1 MSNSCFHISKN
12 NNDVEGF
19 KMITIATAECFTHG
33 ILAREIHAIAQD
45 YEDNFASN
53 YWDLINKA
61 QKDCFKDAILED
73 KCSIFDLTE
82 LSVSCGMF
90 IPTLD
95 AVKSVLKIENPVEPL
110 ELIKGI
116 KVYDDAGDI
125 EMSILMAEAVKKISS
140 AAIGIGT
147 TAGIGYGGIAI
158 VDDDVI
164 ISTSSD
170 VSADLIEANSYNLY
184 MRQKSGIEKT
194 LKILIYYLNGNFDRI
209 QSLNNVNIIYK

>member
-1 MSNSCFHISKN
+1 MVLS
-12 NNDVEGF
+12 EGL
-19 KMITIATAECFTHG
+19 KMITVATAECFTHG
-33 ILAREIHAIAQD
+33 ILAREIHALAQD

-53 YWDLINKA
+53 YSYLLNEV
-61 QKDCFKDAILED
+61 QKDCLKDAILED
-73 KCSIFDLTE
+73 KCSIFDLKE
-82 LSVSCGMF
+82 LSVTCGLF

-95 AVKSVLKIENPVEPL
+95 AVKSILKIDNPVEPL

-116 KVYDDAGDI
+116 KVYDDSGDI
-125 EMSILMAEAVKKISS
+125 EMSILMAEAAKKLSS
-140 AAIGIGT
+140 SSIGIGT

-170 VSADLIEANSYNLY
+170 VSADLIKAHSNDLY

-194 LKILIYYLNGNFDRI
+194 LKILIYYLNDNFDRI
-209 QSLNNVNIIYK
+209 KSLNNVNVFYK

>member
-1 MSNSCFHISKN
+1 
-12 NNDVEGF
+12 
-19 KMITIATAECFTHG
+19 MITIATAECFTHG
-33 ILAREIHAIAQD
+33 ILAREIHALAQG
-45 YEDNFASN
+45 YEDNFGSKYSYLVN
-53 YWDLINKA
+53 EV
-61 QKDCFKDAILED
+61 QKDCLKDAILED
-73 KCSIFDLTE
+73 KCSIFDLTD
-82 LSVSCGMF
+82 LSVTCGLF

-95 AVKSVLKIENPVEPL
+95 AVKSILQIENPVKPL

-116 KVYDDAGDI
+116 KVYDDSGDI
-125 EMSILMAEAVKKISS
+125 EMSILMAEAAKKIADAS
-140 AAIGIGT
+140 IGIGT

-170 VSADLIEANSYNLY
+170 VSANLIDADSDNLY

-209 QSLNNVNIIYK
+209 KSLENVNIYYK

>member
-1 MSNSCFHISKN
+1 MVLS
-12 NNDVEGF
+12 EGL
-19 KMITIATAECFTHG
+19 KMITVATAECFTHG

-53 YWDLINKA
+53 YSYLLNEV
-61 QKDCFKDAILED
+61 QKDCLKDAILED
-73 KCSIFDLTE
+73 KCSIFDLKE
-82 LSVSCGMF
+82 LSVTCGLF

-95 AVKSVLKIENPVEPL
+95 AVKSILKIDNPVEPL

-116 KVYDDAGDI
+116 KVYDDSGDI
-125 EMSILMAEAVKKISS
+125 EMSILMAEAAKKLSS
-140 AAIGIGT
+140 SSIGIGT

-170 VSADLIEANSYNLY
+170 VSADLIKANSNDLY

-194 LKILIYYLNGNFDRI
+194 LKILIYYLNDNFDRI
-209 QSLNNVNIIYK
+209 KSLNNVNVFYK

>member
-1 MSNSCFHISKN
+1 
-12 NNDVEGF
+12 
-19 KMITIATAECFTHG
+19 MITVATAECFTHG
-33 ILAREIHAIAQD
+33 ILAREIHALAQD

-53 YWDLINKA
+53 YSYLLNEV
-61 QKDCFKDAILED
+61 QKDCLKDAILED
-73 KCSIFDLTE
+73 KCSIFDLKE
-82 LSVSCGMF
+82 LSVTCGLF

-95 AVKSVLKIENPVEPL
+95 AVKSILKIDNPVEPL

-116 KVYDDAGDI
+116 KVYDDSGDI
-125 EMSILMAEAVKKISS
+125 EMSILMAEAAKKLSS
-140 AAIGIGT
+140 SSIGIGT

-170 VSADLIEANSYNLY
+170 VSADLIKAHSNDLY

-194 LKILIYYLNGNFDRI
+194 LKILIYYLNDNFDRI
-209 QSLNNVNIIYK
+209 KSLNNVNVFYK

>member
-1 MSNSCFHISKN
+1 
-12 NNDVEGF
+12 
-19 KMITIATAECFTHG
+19 MITIATAECFTHG
-33 ILAREIHAIAQD
+33 ILAREIHALAQG
-45 YEDNFASN
+45 YEDNFGSKYSYLVN
-53 YWDLINKA
+53 EV
-61 QKDCFKDAILED
+61 QKDCLKDAILED
-73 KCSIFDLTE
+73 KCSIFDLTY
-82 LSVSCGMF
+82 LSVTCGLF

-95 AVKSVLKIENPVEPL
+95 AVKSILQIENPVEPL

-116 KVYDDAGDI
+116 KVYDDSGDI
-125 EMSILMAEAVKKISS
+125 EMSILMAEAAKKIADAS
-140 AAIGIGT
+140 IGIGT

-170 VSADLIEANSYNLY
+170 VSANLIDADSDNLY

-209 QSLNNVNIIYK
+209 KSLNNVTIFYK

>member
-1 MSNSCFHISKN
+1 
-12 NNDVEGF
+12 
-19 KMITIATAECFTHG
+19 MITVATAECFTHG
-33 ILAREIHAIAQD
+33 ILAREIHALAQD

-53 YWDLINKA
+53 YSYLLNEV
-61 QKDCFKDAILED
+61 QKDCLKDAILED
-73 KCSIFDLTE
+73 KCSIFDLKE
-82 LSVSCGMF
+82 LSVTCGLF

-95 AVKSVLKIENPVEPL
+95 AVKSILKIDNPVEPL

-116 KVYDDAGDI
+116 KVYDDSGDI
-125 EMSILMAEAVKKISS
+125 EMSILMAEAAKKISS
-140 AAIGIGT
+140 SSIGIGT

-170 VSADLIEANSYNLY
+170 VSADLIKAHSNDLY

-194 LKILIYYLNGNFDRI
+194 LKILIYYLNDNFDRI
-209 QSLNNVNIIYK
+209 KSLNNVNVFYK